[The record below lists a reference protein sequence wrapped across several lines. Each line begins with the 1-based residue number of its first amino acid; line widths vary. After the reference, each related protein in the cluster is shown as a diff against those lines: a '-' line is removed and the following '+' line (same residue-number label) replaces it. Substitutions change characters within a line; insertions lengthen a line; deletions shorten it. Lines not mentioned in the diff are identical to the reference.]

1 MQNDLLP
8 NKMLKML
15 SALLD
20 STLVLYT
27 SMQDLYLLINFP
39 HFFIF
44 FAGKQKYVLSVAL
57 FYLRLERG
65 G

>member
-1 MQNDLLP
+1 
-8 NKMLKML
+8 MLKML